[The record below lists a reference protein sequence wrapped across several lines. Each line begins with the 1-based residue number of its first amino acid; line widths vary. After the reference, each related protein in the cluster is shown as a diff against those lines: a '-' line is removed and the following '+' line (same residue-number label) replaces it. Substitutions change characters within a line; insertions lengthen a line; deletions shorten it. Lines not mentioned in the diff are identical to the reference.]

1 LSLELLFIDITARQC
16 RTSDRHNKPVRQ
28 VHIKCQ
34 TNVLRMPDEKVKV
47 SIRIPNSTLESV
59 RQIGYTSTTEAIL
72 EGLEL
77 LIKTKECQTTPDE
90 CRAVPDNGQTVPDN
104 AMNSDL
110 QEIRARL
117 EEKNI
122 LINTLQKELDKAGQ
136 REDDLKENH
145 RNYMLQMQTLINQK
159 AIEAPGAKK
168 KWWQFW

>member
-1 LSLELLFIDITARQC
+1 MYEFPFLDTIARQC
-16 RTSDRHNKPVRQ
+16 RTKARHNKHVRQ
-28 VHIKCQ
+28 IHIMCQ

-90 CRAVPDNGQTVPDN
+90 CRTVPDNSQTVPDS
-104 AMNSDL
+104 AINSDF
-110 QEIRARL
+110 QELRARL
-117 EEKNI
+117 EEKDI

-136 REDDLKENH
+136 REDDLKETH

-168 KWWQFW
+168 PWWQFW

>member
-1 LSLELLFIDITARQC
+1 
-16 RTSDRHNKPVRQ
+16 
-28 VHIKCQ
+28 
-34 TNVLRMPDEKVKV
+34 
-47 SIRIPNSTLESV
+47 
-59 RQIGYTSTTEAIL
+59 
-72 EGLEL
+72 
-77 LIKTKECQTTPDE
+77 
-90 CRAVPDNGQTVPDN
+90 VPDNGQTVPDN

-136 REDDLKENH
+136 REDDLKETH